1 MSLCLSGDL
10 RTDVV
15 VLILISLSLVLRVLF
30 YVYVLFWVHIVLP
43 FMDAVKFRTIRN
55 IAISFV
61 ISVQLET
68 KLYRL

>member
-15 VLILISLSLVLRVLF
+15 VVILISLSLVLRVLF
-30 YVYVLFWVHIVLP
+30 YVLFWVHIFLP
-43 FMDAVKFRTIRN
+43 FMDAVNVRTIRN

-68 KLYRL
+68 

>member
-15 VLILISLSLVLRVLF
+15 VVILISLSLVLRVLF
-30 YVYVLFWVHIVLP
+30 YVLFWVHICLP
-43 FMDAVKFRTIRN
+43 FMDAVKVRTIRN

-68 KLYRL
+68 

>member
-1 MSLCLSGDL
+1 MCTCCFGF
-10 RTDVV
+10 
-15 VLILISLSLVLRVLF
+15 IF
-30 YVYVLFWVHIVLP
+30 FLP

>member
-1 MSLCLSGDL
+1 MTLCLSGDL

-15 VLILISLSLVLRVLF
+15 VVILISLSLVLRVLF
-30 YVYVLFWVHIVLP
+30 YVYVLFWVHIFLP
-43 FMDAVKFRTIRN
+43 FMDAVNFRTIRN

-68 KLYRL
+68 